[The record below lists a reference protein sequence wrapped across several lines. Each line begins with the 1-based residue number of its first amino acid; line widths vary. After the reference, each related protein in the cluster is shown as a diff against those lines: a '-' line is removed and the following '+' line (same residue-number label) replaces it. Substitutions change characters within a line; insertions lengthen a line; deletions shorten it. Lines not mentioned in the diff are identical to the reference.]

1 MLESREFE
9 DISSNVGFEC
19 LSTMNYRHHIVVKP
33 KWWRHY
39 PWGWMKKR
47 AMGRA
52 THLTKFYAIWNIGN
66 WRLTNKSIMFLFLVC
81 NKCKFKH
88 RTLLAILT
96 QKKKPVAVHNE
107 KDTPTTCKKIEEQNP
122 AMIRE
127 TYVVSSE
134 LYIGQYFKIS
144 YADV

>member
-1 MLESREFE
+1 MLLSLSDAVIIHE
-9 DISSNVGFEC
+9 DEWKKEPWEEQLIS
-19 LSTMNYRHHIVVKP
+19 
-33 KWWRHY
+33 
-39 PWGWMKKR
+39 
-47 AMGRA
+47 
-52 THLTKFYAIWNIGN
+52 KFYAIWNIGN

-127 TYVVSSE
+127 KYVVSSE